1 MWFKILYFLR
11 IFRRF
16 GYLIK
21 IITEVLL
28 DMRVFLVILGLS
40 VMAFSGTFYILDQNN
55 DKDRIFLKTY
65 TGAV

>member
-11 IFRRF
+11 VFRRF

-28 DMRVFLVILGLS
+28 DMRVFLVILGMS

-55 DKDRIFLKTY
+55 EKDKIFLKTY